1 MLPAMKT
8 LTVNEAQGHLAEI
21 IAEVNN
27 GELIVLKSGE
37 QKVTLRPGLPIDPN
51 IDSPELEEELVKGVD
66 EPAEPYS
73 AEEIDAACREAAERL
88 RKK

>member
-8 LTVNEAQGHLAEI
+8 LTVNEAQGRLAEI
-21 IAEVNN
+21 IADVNN

-51 IDSPELEEELVKGVD
+51 LDTPELEEELLRGID
-66 EPAEPYS
+66 ERAAPYS
-73 AEEIDAACREAAERL
+73 ADELDGACKAAAKRL
-88 RKK
+88 QKK

>member
-1 MLPAMKT
+1 MLPVMKT
-8 LTVNEAQGHLAEI
+8 LTVNEAQGRLAEI
-21 IAEVNN
+21 IADVNN

-51 IDSPELEEELVKGVD
+51 LDSPELEEELLKGID
-66 EPAEPYS
+66 EPAAPYS
-73 AEEIDAACREAAERL
+73 TDDLDGACAAAARRL